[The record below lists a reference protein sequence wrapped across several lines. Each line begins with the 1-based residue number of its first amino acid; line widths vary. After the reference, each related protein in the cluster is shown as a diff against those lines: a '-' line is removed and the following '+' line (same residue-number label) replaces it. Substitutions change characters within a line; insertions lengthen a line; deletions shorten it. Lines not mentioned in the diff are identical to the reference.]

1 MKFKYNGS
9 DERVIPSLSIV
20 VEAGDIFDAPD
31 DFSAP
36 DVSPISTKAEKP
48 VTNKESE

>member
-1 MKFKYNGS
+1 MKFKYNGTH
-9 DERVIPSLSIV
+9 ERVFPTLSLIV
-20 VEAGDIFDAPD
+20 KTGDIFEAPD
-31 DFSAP
+31 DFSAT